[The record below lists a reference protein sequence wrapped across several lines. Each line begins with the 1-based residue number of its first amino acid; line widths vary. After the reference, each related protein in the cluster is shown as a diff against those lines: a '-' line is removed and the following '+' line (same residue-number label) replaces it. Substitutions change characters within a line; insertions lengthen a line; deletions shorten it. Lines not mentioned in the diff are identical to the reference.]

1 MWHFRTLSVS
11 LGFIDTYRGIPLD
24 KDHARCQRS
33 VRNLTRDQKQ
43 ISQMKKALRFLS
55 IRSPNPKFLATKS
68 YRTWHNFHV
77 KFSQNS
83 HFSQRYAGNCWF
95 TGWKTWKFRNLT
107 YMNSILILLF
117 KWTFCKWKPQIYI
130 LTKSNLLWSPTKIHS
145 NICNHFRSKLLHSSL
160 RKRHLV
166 NQMGSNLVEVNFWS
180 CLRNEPL

>member
-83 HFSQRYAGNCWF
+83 HFSQRYAGNCWIHWLKNLKISELNLHELNANSLIQMNF
-95 TGWKTWKFRNLT
+95 LQMKTTN
-107 YMNSILILLF
+107 
-117 KWTFCKWKPQIYI
+117 IYFD
-130 LTKSNLLWSPTKIHS
+130 KK
-145 NICNHFRSKLLHSSL
+145 
-160 RKRHLV
+160 
-166 NQMGSNLVEVNFWS
+166 
-180 CLRNEPL
+180 

>member
-11 LGFIDTYRGIPLD
+11 LGFIDIYRGIPLD

-77 KFSQNS
+77 KFYYAHTFQHRNIWMATSTCWWQMLETKCVGEMCWSSISRFCHQHQKIFTNIKLPNRFVTSSIDSTSFEFNVWKRKKFGIKPIWAQN
-83 HFSQRYAGNCWF
+83 
-95 TGWKTWKFRNLT
+95 
-107 YMNSILILLF
+107 
-117 KWTFCKWKPQIYI
+117 
-130 LTKSNLLWSPTKIHS
+130 
-145 NICNHFRSKLLHSSL
+145 
-160 RKRHLV
+160 
-166 NQMGSNLVEVNFWS
+166 
-180 CLRNEPL
+180 